1 MQTNGNEVAETPTPV
16 IRYLDVV
23 VAIIGVVLAL
33 IRAVG
38 YLFFA
43 SSLPFSVFIPALVV
57 GMLSIIPLPSLRENR
72 WLVVGLLALYI
83 VSYLMGG
90 LDRLIREETTMP
102 DVLEL
107 MVIAY
112 SSFRAFQSSRGNS

>member
-1 MQTNGNEVAETPTPV
+1 MQTNENEVAETPTPIV
-16 IRYLDVV
+16 RYLDVI

-43 SSLPFSVFIPALVV
+43 SSLSFSVFIPAVVV

-72 WLVVGLLALYI
+72 WLVVGLLGLYI
-83 VSYLMGG
+83 VSYLLGG
-90 LDRLIREETTMP
+90 LERLIRNETVMP
-102 DVLEL
+102 DALEFI
-107 MVIAY
+107 VIAY
-112 SSFRAFQSSRGNS
+112 SSFRAFRSSHSDS